1 LTFLRRITDQIR
13 LATSSVFVKDTMV
26 YGMGNIVSALLPLM
40 LLPVL
45 TRYLTPTD
53 YGIVATSVVLV
64 QVTVT
69 AIGLNTSGLIIQSQF
84 TDDFETRKNLLSTNV
99 LISSM
104 LAVAL
109 VIVTV
114 AGGDLVERFT
124 EFPADWT
131 PLLIAV
137 ALGLVVQQ
145 FYLAILQSRNE
156 AKSFVGIQILG
167 NFLNLSVAVALVVGV
182 GMDWRGR
189 IIATAFAGGVVAA
202 ICLHGLIVRLGLLRG
217 IFDGAALKSLL
228 HFGVPLIPHVAGGFA
243 MTMGPRLYL
252 NNMAAVADTGLFG
265 VAYNLASPIA
275 LVVGAANQAYLPALF
290 SKLAGVQTA
299 ARVRLARI
307 LVIGAITMP
316 VLAVVYA
323 MGARWILPWMVGPRF
338 LGVADYMVWLALAFA
353 MQGVY
358 FVFANFVVFSRKT
371 PLLSWRG
378 DFAGGLAVLVGCPV
392 LINLN
397 GPIGA
402 AQATLLGFSVS
413 CLGAFIASRKAF
425 PMPWAEALRS
435 LLKNRAGE
443 ARTPRDSEN
452 RKNP

>member
-1 LTFLRRITDQIR
+1 
-13 LATSSVFVKDTMV
+13 
-26 YGMGNIVSALLPLM
+26 

-53 YGIVATSVVLV
+53 YGLVATSVVLV
-64 QVTVT
+64 QVAVTV
-69 AIGLNTSGLIIQSQF
+69 IGLNTSGLIIQSQF
-84 TDDFETRKNLLSTNV
+84 TDDFETRKSLLSTNV
-99 LISSM
+99 LVASM

-109 VIVTV
+109 VIVTT
-114 AGGDLVERFT
+114 ASGGLVERFT
-124 EFPADWT
+124 EFPANWT

-137 ALGLVVQQ
+137 AFGLVVQQ

-167 NFLNLSVAVALVVGV
+167 NFLNLSMAVALVVGV

-189 IIATAFAGGVVAA
+189 IVATVFAGGVVAA

-217 IFDGAALKSLL
+217 VLDAAALKSIL

-397 GPIGA
+397 GPVGA

>member
-1 LTFLRRITDQIR
+1 MTFLRPITDQIR
-13 LATSSVFVKDTMV
+13 LAASSVFVKDAMV
-26 YGMGNIVSALLPLM
+26 YGMGNTMSALLPLL

-53 YGIVATSVVLV
+53 YGLVATSVVLV

-69 AIGLNTSGLIIQSQF
+69 MIGMNTSGLIVQSQF

-99 LISSM
+99 LVASM
-104 LAVAL
+104 LTVAL
-109 VIVTV
+109 VIVTT
-114 AGGDLVERFT
+114 ASGGLVERFT
-124 EFPADWT
+124 EFPANWT

-137 ALGLVVQQ
+137 AFGLVVQQ

-202 ICLHGLIVRLGLLRG
+202 ICLHGLISRLGLLRG
-217 IFDGAALKSLL
+217 VLDAAALKSIL

-252 NNMAAVADTGLFG
+252 NNMAAVSDTGLFG

-290 SKLAGVQTA
+290 SKLVAVQTA

-323 MGARWILPWMVGPRF
+323 MGARWILPWIVGPRF

-435 LLKNRAGE
+435 LLKKKAGE

>member
-1 LTFLRRITDQIR
+1 
-13 LATSSVFVKDTMV
+13 MV

-53 YGIVATSVVLV
+53 YGLVATSVVLV

-99 LISSM
+99 LIASL
-104 LAVAL
+104 LAVAF

-114 AGGDLVERFT
+114 AGGNLVEGFT
-124 EFPADWT
+124 EFPANWT

-167 NFLNLSVAVALVVGV
+167 NFLNLSVAVVLIVGV

-189 IIATAFAGGVVAA
+189 IIATVFAGGVVAA

-217 IFDGAALKSLL
+217 VLDAAALKSIL

-252 NNMAAVADTGLFG
+252 NNMATVADTGLFG

-323 MGARWILPWMVGPRF
+323 MGARWILPWIVGPRF

-392 LINLN
+392 LIHLN

>member
-1 LTFLRRITDQIR
+1 
-13 LATSSVFVKDTMV
+13 
-26 YGMGNIVSALLPLM
+26 
-40 LLPVL
+40 
-45 TRYLTPTD
+45 
-53 YGIVATSVVLV
+53 
-64 QVTVT
+64 
-69 AIGLNTSGLIIQSQF
+69 
-84 TDDFETRKNLLSTNV
+84 
-99 LISSM
+99 
-104 LAVAL
+104 
-109 VIVTV
+109 
-114 AGGDLVERFT
+114 
-124 EFPADWT
+124 
-131 PLLIAV
+131 
-137 ALGLVVQQ
+137 
-145 FYLAILQSRNE
+145 
-156 AKSFVGIQILG
+156 
-167 NFLNLSVAVALVVGV
+167 
-182 GMDWRGR
+182 
-189 IIATAFAGGVVAA
+189 
-202 ICLHGLIVRLGLLRG
+202 
-217 IFDGAALKSLL
+217 
-228 HFGVPLIPHVAGGFA
+228 
-243 MTMGPRLYL
+243 
-252 NNMAAVADTGLFG
+252 MAAVADTGLFG

>member
-1 LTFLRRITDQIR
+1 
-13 LATSSVFVKDTMV
+13 LATSSIFVKDAAV

-53 YGIVATSVVLV
+53 YGLVATSVRLV
-64 QVTVT
+64 QVTVM
-69 AIGLNTSGLIIQSQF
+69 AIGLSTSGLIIQSQF

-99 LISSM
+99 LIASM

-114 AGGDLVERFT
+114 AGGDLVEGFT
-124 EFPADWT
+124 TFPANWT

-156 AKSFVGIQILG
+156 AKSFVSIQILG
-167 NFLNLSVAVALVVGV
+167 NFLNLSVAVALVVGL

-189 IIATAFAGGVVAA
+189 IIATAFGGGVVAA

-217 IFDGAALKSLL
+217 IFDGAALKSILD
-228 HFGVPLIPHVAGGFA
+228 FGVPLIPHVAGGFV
-243 MTMGPRLYL
+243 MTMGPVFYL
-252 NNMAAVADTGLFG
+252 NKIAAVADTGLYG

-275 LVVGAANQAYLPALF
+275 LVVGAANAAYLPALF
-290 SKLAGVQTA
+290 SKLVGVQTA
-299 ARVRLARI
+299 ERVRLARI
-307 LVIGAITMP
+307 LMIGAITMP

-323 MGARWILPWMVGPRF
+323 MGARWILPWIVGPRF

-378 DFAGGLAVLVGCPV
+378 DFAGGLAVLVGCPM
-392 LINLN
+392 LIHLN

>member
-1 LTFLRRITDQIR
+1 MTFLRRITDQIR
-13 LATSSVFVKDTMV
+13 LATSNVFVKDTMV

-99 LISSM
+99 LIASM

-114 AGGDLVERFT
+114 AGGDLVEGFT

-167 NFLNLSVAVALVVGV
+167 NFVNLSVALALVVGV

-228 HFGVPLIPHVAGGFA
+228 HFGVPLIPHVAGGFV

-323 MGARWILPWMVGPRF
+323 MGARWILPWIVGPRF

-392 LINLN
+392 LIHLN

-435 LLKNRAGE
+435 LLTKE

>member
-1 LTFLRRITDQIR
+1 
-13 LATSSVFVKDTMV
+13 M
-26 YGMGNIVSALLPLM
+26 
-40 LLPVL
+40 
-45 TRYLTPTD
+45 
-53 YGIVATSVVLV
+53 ATSVRLV
-64 QVTVT
+64 QVTVM
-69 AIGLNTSGLIIQSQF
+69 AIGLSTSGLIIQSQF

-99 LISSM
+99 LIASM

-114 AGGDLVERFT
+114 AGGDLVEGFT
-124 EFPADWT
+124 EFPANWT

-323 MGARWILPWMVGPRF
+323 MGARWILPWIVGPRF

-378 DFAGGLAVLVGCPV
+378 DFAGGLAVLVGCPM
-392 LINLN
+392 LIHLN